1 MMPSFRR
8 TALLA
13 LFALPAVLRADINAA
28 LDTLYD
34 SGTNLK
40 TLAADVS
47 MRTVGDESIGDDT
60 TKVGRFVLQK
70 LPGDDSRVRATFT
83 KRISGNK
90 VFAEKK
96 DYLLAGTDLTER
108 DFALKKQTIRQ
119 VRQPGQKLNLFKLG
133 EGPFPLPIG
142 QKREDVLKEFDV
154 KELPNSDGKVLAIVE
169 LKPKAGNKLADKFES
184 ITVAIDRDSKL
195 PGLITTVSPKAVETN
210 EVRLTNVRTN
220 TDVNDDEFKLEAV
233 DESTWKL
240 ISTK

>member
-1 MMPSFRR
+1 MPSIRR

-13 LFALPAVLRADINAA
+13 LFALPAVVRADLNAA
-28 LDTLYD
+28 LDTLYE
-34 SGTNLK
+34 SGENLK

-47 MRTVGDESIGDDT
+47 LRTVGDESLGDDK

-70 LPGDDSRVRATFT
+70 LPDGDSRVRATFT

-108 DFALKKQTIRQ
+108 DYSLKKQTIRQ
-119 VRQPGQKLNLFKLG
+119 IRQPGQKLNLFKLG

-154 KELPNSDGKVLAIVE
+154 KELKNDDPKVLAVVE
-169 LKPKAGNKLADKFES
+169 LTPKKETKLADKFDS
-184 ITVAIDRDSKL
+184 ITVAIDRETKL

-220 TDVNDDEFKLEAV
+220 GDVKDDEFKLEPI
-233 DESTWKL
+233 DEATWKL